1 MSDEAYAKAVPLDDD
16 DGQEPVMA
24 AAIVDDAE
32 PVAAAPVH
40 DSGFPTLEQLAALLP
55 QYEFHAVLGVGGM
68 GAVYRARQA
77 ALDRWVAIK
86 LMPQSASLNP
96 DDAQRFIKEARSMA
110 KLSHPGIAAVYD
122 FGQTI
127 MGHLY
132 LVMEL
137 VDGEEL
143 QTLITRGDLTP
154 ARIREL
160 VPQICDALQFAH
172 DHGVVHRDIKPGNI
186 LITRGWRAKI
196 VDFGLSGDGAVYAED
211 LQFGTPEYV
220 APERLVQGAVVDHRA
235 DIYALGVVI
244 HEMFTKTTP
253 LAAGSS
259 AYQGMPESFG
269 SVVARC
275 TAPDP
280 AKRFQR
286 VSEILSFLAVADSG
300 KKTTPQAAAPP
311 LHLQPQQRK
320 PKSEPVIDKANP
332 AESRQWLWATIV
344 VVIACAGYWFWSQQ
358 REKDRQMAFEA
369 SVAAEKARREAE
381 KAEKAEKEAALAAA
395 KAKEAKAA
403 EAAKAETKAPE
414 PPKPPAPPKAAPTA
428 PTPVANK
435 PTPKPAT
442 PAVPKKPLPAAILP
456 PPDISNLA
464 QDDPELAALCDAMPA
479 VPDAFVSDDQF
490 IAAVR
495 DLTTKYGAA
504 LKRAAAAVPP
514 PVQAAMN
521 AEADAIAQGFGVP
534 APATDAT
541 TQGEHQRLR
550 GIYRTQVGQLDTK
563 RRVGLKAALQSLEPV
578 VKALAQKRRA
588 AKDDVG
594 AARCDALLFSYSN
607 PRTIAE
613 VLAKAFKT
621 AAR

>member
-1 MSDEAYAKAVPLDDD
+1 MSDEAYAQAVPLDDD

-24 AAIVDDAE
+24 AAIVEETE
-32 PVAAAPVH
+32 PAVAAPVH

-122 FGQTI
+122 FGQTM

-154 ARIREL
+154 ERIREL
-160 VPQICDALQFAH
+160 VPQICEALQFAH

-220 APERLVQGAVVDHRA
+220 APERMVQGAVVDHRA

-300 KKTTPQAAAPP
+300 KKTTTQAAAPP
-311 LHLQPQQRK
+311 LHLQPQLRK
-320 PKSEPVIDKANP
+320 PKNEPVIDKANP

-344 VVIACAGYWFWSQQ
+344 VVIACAGYWLWSQQ
-358 REKDRQMAFEA
+358 REKDRQSAFQA
-369 SVAAEKARREAE
+369 SVLAEKARREAE
-381 KAEKAEKEAALAAA
+381 KAEKAELAEKLAKEAAEKA
-395 KAKEAKAA
+395 KAEKAA
-403 EAAKAETKAPE
+403 EAAKAATKAPE
-414 PPKPPAPPKAAPTA
+414 PPTPPAPPKATPPAPK
-428 PTPVANK
+428 PVASK
-435 PTPKPAT
+435 PTPKPA
-442 PAVPKKPLPAAILP
+442 APKKPLPAAILP

-464 QDDPELAALCDAMPA
+464 KDDPELAALRDAVPA
-479 VPDAFVSDDQF
+479 VPDGFVSDDQF
-490 IAAVR
+490 MAAVR

-563 RRVGLKAALQSLEPV
+563 RRTGLKAALQTLEPG

-607 PRTIAE
+607 PRTVAE
-613 VLAKAFKT
+613 VLAKAFK
-621 AAR
+621 AAP

>member
-1 MSDEAYAKAVPLDDD
+1 MSDEAYAQAVPLDDD

-24 AAIVDDAE
+24 AAIVEETE
-32 PVAAAPVH
+32 PAVAAPVH

-122 FGQTI
+122 FGQTM

-154 ARIREL
+154 ERIREL
-160 VPQICDALQFAH
+160 VPQICEALQFAH

-220 APERLVQGAVVDHRA
+220 APERMVQGAVVDHRA

-300 KKTTPQAAAPP
+300 KKTTTQAAAPP
-311 LHLQPQQRK
+311 LHLQPQLRK
-320 PKSEPVIDKANP
+320 PKNEPVIDKANP

-358 REKDRQMAFEA
+358 REKDRQAAFEA
-369 SVAAEKARREAE
+369 SVLAEKARREAE
-381 KAEKAEKEAALAAA
+381 RAEKAELAEKLAKEAAEKA
-395 KAKEAKAA
+395 KAEKAA
-403 EAAKAETKAPE
+403 EAAKAATKAPE
-414 PPKPPAPPKAAPTA
+414 PPTPPAPPKATPPAPK
-428 PTPVANK
+428 PVASK
-435 PTPKPAT
+435 PTPKPA
-442 PAVPKKPLPAAILP
+442 APKKPLPAAILP

-464 QDDPELAALCDAMPA
+464 KDDPELAALRDAVPA
-479 VPDAFVSDDQF
+479 VPDGFVSDDQF
-490 IAAVR
+490 IAAAR

-563 RRVGLKAALQSLEPV
+563 RRTGLKAALQTLEPG

-588 AKDDVG
+588 AKDDIG

-607 PRTIAE
+607 PRTVAE
-613 VLAKAFKT
+613 VLAKAFKA

>member
-1 MSDEAYAKAVPLDDD
+1 MSDEAYAQAVPLDDD

-24 AAIVDDAE
+24 AAIVEETE
-32 PVAAAPVH
+32 PAVAAPVH

-122 FGQTI
+122 FGQTM

-154 ARIREL
+154 ERIREL
-160 VPQICDALQFAH
+160 VPQICEALQFAH

-220 APERLVQGAVVDHRA
+220 APERMVQGAVVDHRA

-300 KKTTPQAAAPP
+300 KKTTTQAAAPP
-311 LHLQPQQRK
+311 LHLQPQLRK
-320 PKSEPVIDKANP
+320 PKNEPVIDKANP

-358 REKDRQMAFEA
+358 REKDRQAAFEA
-369 SVAAEKARREAE
+369 SVLAEKARREAE
-381 KAEKAEKEAALAAA
+381 KAEKAELTEKLAKEAAEKA
-395 KAKEAKAA
+395 KAEKAA
-403 EAAKAETKAPE
+403 EAAKAATKAPE
-414 PPKPPAPPKAAPTA
+414 PPTPPAPPKATPPAPK
-428 PTPVANK
+428 PVASK
-435 PTPKPAT
+435 PTPKPA
-442 PAVPKKPLPAAILP
+442 APKKPLPAAILP

-464 QDDPELAALCDAMPA
+464 KDDPELAALRDAVPA
-479 VPDAFVSDDQF
+479 VPDGFVSDDQF
-490 IAAVR
+490 IAAVL

-563 RRVGLKAALQSLEPV
+563 RRTGLKAALQTLEPG

-588 AKDDVG
+588 AKDDIG

-607 PRTIAE
+607 PRTVAE
-613 VLAKAFKT
+613 VLAKAFKA